1 MSIRTQFA
9 TGRSLPPLML
19 NEGLK
24 LPSFELTYIDQGRT
38 WKALV
43 TARNMHAAEEEGR
56 LSLAFKFPDF
66 NATEARLC
74 QAVQVH

>member
-1 MSIRTQFA
+1 MTLRAQFA
-9 TGRSLPPLML
+9 SNRSLPPITL
-19 NEGLK
+19 NEGLD

-43 TARNMHAAEEEGR
+43 RARNVRSAEEEGR

>member
-1 MSIRTQFA
+1 MSIRAQFA
-9 TGRSLPPLML
+9 LGRSLPPLML
-19 NEGLK
+19 NEGLE

-43 TARNMHAAEEEGR
+43 RARNMHAAEEEGR
-56 LSLAFKFPDF
+56 FSLAYKFPEF

-74 QAVQVH
+74 QALQVH

>member
-1 MSIRTQFA
+1 MSLRAQFA
-9 TGRSLPPLML
+9 MSRSLPPLGL
-19 NEGLK
+19 YEGQD

-43 TARNMHAAEEEGR
+43 RARNVRAAEEEGR

-74 QAVQVH
+74 QALQVH

>member
-1 MSIRTQFA
+1 MSIRAQFA
-9 TGRSLPPLML
+9 MGRALPPLGL
-19 NEGLK
+19 HEGQD

-43 TARNMHAAEEEGR
+43 RARNVRTAEEEGR

-66 NATEARLC
+66 NAIEARLC
-74 QAVQVH
+74 QALQVH

>member
-1 MSIRTQFA
+1 MSLRAQFA
-9 TGRSLPPLML
+9 SGRSLPPLAL
-19 NEGLK
+19 NEGLD

-43 TARNMHAAEEEGR
+43 RARNVRTAEEEGR
-56 LSLAFKFPDF
+56 ITLAHKFADF

-74 QAVQVH
+74 QSLQVH